1 MSTTSKDKEMGVNH
15 FSMWNLKWSDLPH
28 STVNVKGLMIISTYR
43 KEYITD
49 IIHKEKDTSRTNKEI
64 NKKKTQQVENLTMN
78 ST

>member
-1 MSTTSKDKEMGVNH
+1 
-15 FSMWNLKWSDLPH
+15 
-28 STVNVKGLMIISTYR
+28 MIISTYR